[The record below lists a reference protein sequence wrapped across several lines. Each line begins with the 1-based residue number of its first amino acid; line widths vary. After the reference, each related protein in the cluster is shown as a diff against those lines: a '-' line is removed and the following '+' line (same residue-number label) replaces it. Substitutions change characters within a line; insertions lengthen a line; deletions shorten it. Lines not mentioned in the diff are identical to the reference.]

1 MLFDGISEENL
12 ASLKTCL
19 NAVKKTYLKG
29 EIIYN
34 YGDTLTS
41 VGYILSG
48 KVQIIKDDYENNKI
62 IISEQKE
69 NETFAESLVCS
80 GLKESNII
88 VVASVDTEV
97 LFIDFKRILSV
108 CNNSCQFHKQL
119 IENVIRIIAKKNV
132 FLNTRIELLT
142 KQSLREKIKMYLGY
156 QKQNSNKDIFEI
168 PFSREEMASFLG
180 VNRSALSREL
190 SKMKEENIID
200 FHKNSFKLN
209 V

>member
-34 YGDTLTS
+34 YGDKLTS

-80 GLKESNII
+80 GIKESNII
-88 VVASVDTEV
+88 VVASVDSEV

-142 KQSLREKIKMYLGY
+142 KQSLREKIKMYLAY

-200 FHKNSFKLN
+200 FHKNSFKLKF
-209 V
+209 

>member
-41 VGYILSG
+41 VGYILNG

-80 GLKESNII
+80 GIKESNIDRK
-88 VVASVDTEV
+88 STR
-97 LFIDFKRILSV
+97 L
-108 CNNSCQFHKQL
+108 NSSHQ
-119 IENVIRIIAKKNV
+119 II
-132 FLNTRIELLT
+132 
-142 KQSLREKIKMYLGY
+142 
-156 QKQNSNKDIFEI
+156 
-168 PFSREEMASFLG
+168 
-180 VNRSALSREL
+180 
-190 SKMKEENIID
+190 
-200 FHKNSFKLN
+200 
-209 V
+209 